1 MPSIISAPLNG
12 AKFIAPKVVFALLGY
27 SDVSGAWKAVRKA
40 GVPFIRI
47 NPRRILFEESQVRAW
62 LDRRTVG
69 SRVKEGVRHE

>member
-1 MPSIISAPLNG
+1 MTPAQLFS
-12 AKFIAPKVVFALLGY
+12 LLAY
-27 SDVSGAWKAVRKA
+27 SDPSTAWKAVRKA

-69 SRVKEGVRHE
+69 NRIKEGVAA